1 MKIYLVRHGETIEN
15 KTGIHQGQALQGTLS
30 EKGINQAIKVA
41 DRLKVEKFDVI
52 FSSDLG
58 RASNTARE
66 IAKHHSDTPIHF
78 VKELRERYTGE
89 IGGKRKEEI
98 DYNNFP
104 KDAET
109 DTDLQKRGKAFI
121 DEIYQEYKDK
131 IVLLVGHGTIRNNVM
146 GLEGEGGEKIMPCP
160 AEMNDMKA
168 LLEQAMIEGA
178 FGLSTGLIYPPGRN
192 SLKREV
198 IELLQV
204 VSKYG
209 GVHVSHIRCQGPKLL
224 ESSREFIETNP

>member
-15 KTGIHQGQALQGTLS
+15 KTGIHQGQALQGILS

-58 RASNTARE
+58 RASNTAKE

-89 IGGKRKEEI
+89 IGGKHRDEI
-98 DYNNFP
+98 DYNNLP
-104 KDAET
+104 KDAER
-109 DTDLQKRGKAFI
+109 DPDLQKRGGTFI

-131 IVLLVGHGTIRNNVM
+131 VVLLVGHNTINSAIVSV
-146 GLEGEGGEKIMPCP
+146 IMDKSVQQIRDEIGRFQN
-160 AEMNDMKA
+160 ASVSIVEIK
-168 LLEQAMIEGA
+168 E
-178 FGLSTGLIYPPGRN
+178 GRN
-192 SLKREV
+192 HNILLLNCIEHLQEEEVEV
-198 IELLQV
+198 IE
-204 VSKYG
+204 
-209 GVHVSHIRCQGPKLL
+209 R
-224 ESSREFIETNP
+224 